1 MQIWCFIFIL
11 KNFIKV
17 FVDKGE
23 WVELK
28 FHCCIIAAVGMRTI
42 TDLKLSLK
50 VLFSVEFSIQPPPV
64 PLLFGVLL
72 SFYFHLLVLSTRLMI
87 DISAQKDLHENFSRR
102 VRNRDRKLGTT
113 IKDNED
119 LLTTGFQ
126 LKTRIAEDII
136 D

>member
-1 MQIWCFIFIL
+1 
-11 KNFIKV
+11 
-17 FVDKGE
+17 
-23 WVELK
+23 
-28 FHCCIIAAVGMRTI
+28 
-42 TDLKLSLK
+42 
-50 VLFSVEFSIQPPPV
+50 
-64 PLLFGVLL
+64 
-72 SFYFHLLVLSTRLMI
+72 MI

-126 LKTRIAEDII
+126 LKTRIAKDII